1 MPRAEPGEHEAM
13 RRREFLG
20 VLSGAAAAW
29 PLGAHAQQSAM
40 PVIGYLS
47 TRSLADTTHLLPA
60 FRTGLAQS
68 GYVEGQNV
76 TIEYRWAFGQYDRLP
91 GMAAELVRRPVTILA
106 ATGGEPAAFAA
117 TAATST
123 IPIVYLIGGDPVKEG
138 LAASFNRPGGNATGV
153 TLMTNSLEPKRLS
166 MLRDL
171 VPGASLIGIL
181 LNPNFPAAEPALRDV
196 DAAAKTV
203 GVLIQP
209 FRASND
215 DEIDAAF
222 EAIARAQLGALA
234 ITADPFF
241 DTRRQKLVALA
252 ANYAIPTIYQFRE
265 YAQAGGLISYG
276 IDNVHAYRQ
285 TGVYTGL
292 VLKGAKPAD
301 LPIMQEAKFLCVINM
316 KTARALG
323 IKISDNLLSLA
334 DEVIE

>member
-1 MPRAEPGEHEAM
+1 MK
-13 RRREFLG
+13 RREFITLVG
-20 VLSGAAAAW
+20 GAVAGWPLAAAAQ
-29 PLGAHAQQSAM
+29 PSL

-47 TRSLADTTHLLPA
+47 TRSSEDTTHLATA
-60 FRTGLAQS
+60 FRAGLAQN

-76 TIEYRWAFGQYDRLP
+76 SIEYRWALGQYNRLP
-91 GMAAELVRRPVTILA
+91 ELAAELVHRPVTVLA
-106 ATGGEPAAFAA
+106 TTGGEPAAFAA
-117 TAATST
+117 TGATST

-153 TLMTNSLEPKRLS
+153 TLLTNFLEPKRFS
-166 MLRDL
+166 VLRDL
-171 VPGASLIGIL
+171 MPGASMIGVL
-181 LNPNFPAAEPALRDV
+181 LNPKFPAAEPALRDV
-196 DAAAKTV
+196 EAAAKTV
-203 GVLIQP
+203 GVQIQP

-222 EAIARAQLGALA
+222 QAIAGARLPALA

-252 ANYAIPTIYQFRE
+252 ATYAIPTIYQFRE
-265 YAQAGGLISYG
+265 YAETGGLISYG
-276 IDNVHAYRQ
+276 IDNADAYRQ

-301 LPIMQEAKFLCVINM
+301 LPIMQETKFLCIINL
-316 KTARALG
+316 KTAKALG